1 MFFLC
6 LSFSFFPF
14 FCCLSF
20 FCYRYFFYCFFI
32 SLLTLFHRLILQ
44 RGIFGTSTFFYSF
57 LQISYNQ
64 VALCNSYYLNKRS
77 FVLLMIHNYANTAL
91 KHGQS
96 LSVIKGGRK
105 LTKEVFQT
113 KQFFPRSLKTR
124 DYEKVPCS
132 NSSCS
137 RLIFCNQLIQYSKT
151 LMSF

>member
-1 MFFLC
+1 MFVLC
-6 LSFSFFPF
+6 LSF
-14 FCCLSF
+14 
-20 FCYRYFFYCFFI
+20 YRYLFYCFFI

-64 VALCNSYYLNKRS
+64 VPLCSSYYLNKVS

-96 LSVIKGGRK
+96 LSGNHSTRQPSQFMKVIKGGRK
-105 LTKEVFQT
+105 ITKEIFQT